1 MSYRGGTQWWFL
13 GGGATEA
20 RTFILHVSGATEA
33 CTFILHVRRRAG
45 AVRKDFTE
53 VFRNFSPSL
62 PSSSSFALYVGDRH
76 TEAR

>member
-20 RTFILHVSGATEA
+20 RTFILLVSGANEA

-45 AVRKDFTE
+45 AVRKDFMGE

-62 PSSSSFALYVGDRH
+62 PSCSSFASGSCLTSVVC
-76 TEAR
+76 